1 MLTTLRNCSPFR
13 LVVFLGLS
21 AVVSTTCSNSMTGPS
36 NVPDDRGSVSVSI
49 HPNPV
54 SYSGK
59 PVTDT
64 PDCADLPHTW
74 YYDQIFT
81 ESAGV
86 GVTLTSRVDFFDGFV
101 VNDLKGLAI
110 VIPANGTLTL
120 GARWCSGHPIAHKAL
135 STFSGTDDRGGRVN
149 VTTPTINLQKP

>member
-1 MLTTLRNCSPFR
+1 MFTTLRNCSAFW
-13 LVVFLGLS
+13 LVVFLGLC
-21 AVVSTTCSNSMTGPS
+21 AVVSTTCSNSVTGPS
-36 NVPDDRGSVSVSI
+36 NVPKDRGSVKVSI
-49 HPNPV
+49 NPNPV
-54 SYSGK
+54 AYSGK

-86 GVTLTSRVDFFDGFV
+86 GVTLTARVDFFDGFV
-101 VNDLKGLAI
+101 VNDLKGLTI
-110 VIPANGTLTL
+110 VIPPHGTLTL
-120 GARWCSGHPIAHKAL
+120 RARWCSGHPIAHTAL
-135 STFSGTDDRGGRVN
+135 STFSGTDDIGGPVN